1 MIQTALIGLLNTHAS
16 LKPAQVTVCG
26 GRTRLASGP
35 ASSRS
40 ILDTGYCHTAAEHV
54 TTWFIILSFS
64 FSLVLIS
71 MLVSSIFSSSSL
83 LLRSSIIRIPLSH
96 DYWELEGNFSAKKV
110 HPGDLKTAA
119 ANEAMGGLFVHHLLC
134 LPEPCQ
140 QLLTCA
146 GCLRMIFVV
155 LGMAAAAAWWG
166 EFGGPPSHYNLK
178 DYQELEDNFSAKKA
192 HPDFVVL
199 DNYYYIVNHLHHHD
213 QMIDLIW
220 HKLFSHQ
227 VSALADEQKIALRVV
242 VCVSPTVL
250 PRSEAGYYERTNH

>member
-1 MIQTALIGLLNTHAS
+1 MHNHHLQLAAS

-26 GRTRLASGP
+26 GHTRLASGP

-40 ILDTGYCHTAAEHV
+40 ILDTGYCRTAAEHV

-83 LLRSSIIRIPLSH
+83 LLHSSIIRIPLSH
-96 DYWELEGNFSAKKV
+96 DYRELEGNFSAKKV

-146 GCLRMIFVV
+146 GCLRMVFVV

-178 DYQELEDNFSAKKA
+178 DYQELEDDFSAKKA
-192 HPDFVVL
+192 HPGDLKTSAV
-199 DNYYYIVNHLHHHD
+199 NKAIVSLGFEPKLGWNIRVTLLRLELSSVHLNFCD
-213 QMIDLIW
+213 W
-220 HKLFSHQ
+220 H
-227 VSALADEQKIALRVV
+227 
-242 VCVSPTVL
+242 
-250 PRSEAGYYERTNH
+250 